1 MFDKLGR
8 LLAKYLSE
16 EYLSRKIKT
25 TENVQECF
33 DEHSFAISFN
43 YTDTI
48 KLYTDNYYYV
58 HGSSTD
64 DDYIIWG
71 FATGELPCLCS
82 EKLIKYLK
90 EVKKEVLSFLRFL
103 RANNCN
109 NIKEDLT
116 GFIKHVLSLFSGS
129 GEYNLEYQ
137 NGNRSLYNTKELS
150 SYIFDYAKSNSFK
163 GHKAPFDYS
172 NVKEIIVMGHG
183 LESDLNYLTE
193 TFEKVPQIQKVI
205 LYTYDEEAMYEKE
218 RKISI
223 LKKYR
228 E

>member
-1 MFDKLGR
+1 M
-8 LLAKYLSE
+8 
-16 EYLSRKIKT
+16 SRKIKT

-48 KLYTDNYYYV
+48 KLYTDNYY
-58 HGSSTD
+58 
-64 DDYIIWG
+64 
-71 FATGELPCLCS
+71 
-82 EKLIKYLK
+82 
-90 EVKKEVLSFLRFL
+90 
-103 RANNCN
+103 
-109 NIKEDLT
+109 
-116 GFIKHVLSLFSGS
+116 
-129 GEYNLEYQ
+129 
-137 NGNRSLYNTKELS
+137 
-150 SYIFDYAKSNSFK
+150 YAKSNSFK